1 MMKLIEKTPKEKLEG
16 VGLLRLDFNS
26 EDNWR
31 MKAALPT
38 LRYLSGPARV
48 LVILSHKGRPIG
60 FSKNLS
66 LKKVAENLGKLLHR
80 KITFIPH
87 FNFELIKHEISR
99 AADGSI
105 FMLENLRF
113 IPGEETNS
121 AELGKKLASLG
132 DYYVNEAF
140 AVSHRA
146 HASVSAIT
154 RYLPSYAG
162 LGMAREALVLCE
174 VMNAPKKPLVVILGG
189 GKAGD
194 KLGVLKFL
202 RNRADKFLL
211 GGAPANT
218 LSMLEGVKVGKSLVE
233 GDKKR
238 LKALKAILAYR
249 NLILPIDFRRS
260 GNSIFDIGPHTEE
273 IFAGEIKKAKTLIWN
288 GPVGYFEEA
297 AFAKGS
303 LAIARAVKKNNK
315 LFSIVGGGETVAFL
329 KKYKMTGAFSF
340 ISTGGG
346 AMLDFL
352 AGKKLPGIVALE
364 KNGKTNRTQKK

>member
-1 MMKLIEKTPKEKLEG
+1 MKLIEKTPREKLKG
-16 VGLLRLDFNS
+16 VALLRLDFNS

-31 MKAALPT
+31 MKAAIPT
-38 LRYLSGPARV
+38 IRHLLGSARV
-48 LVILSHKGRPIG
+48 LVIMSHKGRPDG
-60 FSKNLS
+60 FKKNLS
-66 LKKVAENLGKLLHR
+66 LKNDARNLAKLLHR

-87 FNFELIKHEISR
+87 FDFELIKKEIDR
-99 AADGSI
+99 ASDGSI
-105 FMLENLRF
+105 YLLENLRF
-113 IPGEETNS
+113 LPGEEKNS
-121 AELGKKLASLG
+121 AEFGKKLASLG

-162 LGMAREALVLCE
+162 LGFAREVLVLCE
-174 VMNAPKKPLVVILGG
+174 VMNAPKKPLVVVLGG

-202 RNRADKFLL
+202 KNRADKFLL

-218 LSMLEGVKVGKSLVE
+218 LSMLDGVKVGKSLVE
-233 GDKKR
+233 NDKKR

-273 IFAGEIKKAKTLIWN
+273 IFMEEIKKAKTLIWN
-288 GPVGYFEEA
+288 GPVGYFEDKL
-297 AFAKGS
+297 FANGS
-303 LAIARAVKKNNK
+303 LAIVRAVKKNKK
-315 LFSIVGGGETVAFL
+315 LFSIVGGGETVTFL

-340 ISTGGG
+340 VSTGGG

-352 AGKKLPGIVALE
+352 AGKKLPGITALE
-364 KNGKTNRTQKK
+364 KNGKNDRKKK